1 MRLAKGWRAKLLDQE
16 CTMKLVL
23 SALAA
28 LVLGTAVLSTDAS
41 AQPRCWWNGVN
52 HCYYNHHGW
61 QHGWHHNGY
70 WHNGHW
76 SYYR

>member
-1 MRLAKGWRAKLLDQE
+1 
-16 CTMKLVL
+16 MKLVL

-28 LVLGTAVLSTDAS
+28 FVLGTAVLSIDAS

-52 HCYYNHHGW
+52 HCYHN
-61 QHGWHHNGY
+61 HGWHHGWDHNRD
-70 WHNGHW
+70 WHNRNW

>member
-1 MRLAKGWRAKLLDQE
+1 
-16 CTMKLVL
+16 MKLVL

-28 LVLGTAVLSTDAS
+28 LVLGAAVMSTDAA

-52 HCYYNHHGW
+52 HCYNN
-61 QHGWHHNGY
+61 HGWHYGSYHHRY
-70 WHNGHW
+70 WHEGRW

>member
-1 MRLAKGWRAKLLDQE
+1 
-16 CTMKLVL
+16 MKLVL

-28 LVLGTAVLSTDAS
+28 LVLGAAVMSTHAA

-52 HCYYNHHGW
+52 HCYYNN
-61 QHGWHHNGY
+61 HGWHHGWYHQRY
-70 WHNGHW
+70 WHEGRW